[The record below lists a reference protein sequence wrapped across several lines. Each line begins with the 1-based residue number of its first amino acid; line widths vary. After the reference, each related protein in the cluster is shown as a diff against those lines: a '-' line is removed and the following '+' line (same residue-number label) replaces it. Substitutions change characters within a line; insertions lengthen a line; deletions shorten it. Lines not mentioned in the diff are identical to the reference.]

1 MTSASRA
8 TAALVTGEP
17 ASKASQMGIGQK
29 SSSTRRGYTRSSMRP
44 GVEMAADAPALPGLK
59 SQYPDA
65 ILFYRMGDFY
75 ELFFD
80 DALQV
85 APLLDLTLTARQKG
99 TPNEAPMCGVPHHAV
114 VVTSAG

>member
-1 MTSASRA
+1 MLRHY
-8 TAALVTGEP
+8 LE
-17 ASKASQMGIGQK
+17 
-29 SSSTRRGYTRSSMRP
+29 
-44 GVEMAADAPALPGLK
+44 LK
-59 SQYPDA
+59 SEYPDA

-99 TPNEAPMCGVPHHAV
+99 RPTKRRCAECRTTRSPAR
-114 VVTSAG
+114 SASSSGSA